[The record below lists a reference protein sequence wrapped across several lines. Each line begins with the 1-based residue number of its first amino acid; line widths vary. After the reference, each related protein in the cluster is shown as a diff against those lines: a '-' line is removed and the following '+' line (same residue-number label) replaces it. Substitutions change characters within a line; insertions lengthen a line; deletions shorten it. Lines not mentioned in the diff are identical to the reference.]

1 MAIATLALVV
11 AIVIA
16 ARLYAA
22 ASGEAGWVV
31 WRTSAAG

>member
-11 AIVIA
+11 AIVVV
-16 ARLYAA
+16 ARSYAA
-22 ASGEAGWVV
+22 ASGEAGGVV